1 MTIPSRRNEREPASA
16 RQDANKR
23 IPKCY
28 SHAPTLD
35 ALDHNFHELP
45 CASGQEIDALGL
57 GRPRDRWKKDILERQ
72 CHIAAGKSH
81 RRQKPVVIDLPKA
94 GRTILVLGK
103 NAMVL
108 QTKAAALL
116 RALLNVRK

>member
-1 MTIPSRRNEREPASA
+1 
-16 RQDANKR
+16 
-23 IPKCY
+23 
-28 SHAPTLD
+28 
-35 ALDHNFHELP
+35 
-45 CASGQEIDALGL
+45 GQEIDALGL

-108 QTKAAALL
+108 QTKAADLL
-116 RALLNVRK
+116 RALLNVRKGVHAEIIHHVAGVIIHLDALVIDFADDFSTSGSGAGFASMLLDHDS